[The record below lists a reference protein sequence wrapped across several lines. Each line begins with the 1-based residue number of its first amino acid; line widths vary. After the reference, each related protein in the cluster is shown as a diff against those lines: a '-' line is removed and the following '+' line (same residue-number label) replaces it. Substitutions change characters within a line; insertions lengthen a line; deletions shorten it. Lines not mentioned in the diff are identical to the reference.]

1 MSNET
6 KAATNQYLTFSLDQ
20 EIYAMEIDTV
30 KEVLELTRIT
40 KVPRTPD
47 SMRGVINL
55 RGHAVP
61 VFDLRTK
68 FHLPEAEDTVDTCI
82 IILDVEQNDETLT
95 IGALV
100 DSVSEVI
107 EIKPESIEPVPAMGL
122 SLDNRFV
129 KGMGRRDEDFV
140 IILDSLKIFD
150 PEELNV
156 AQES

>member
-6 KAATNQYLTFSLDQ
+6 EAATNQFLTFSLDQ
-20 EIYAMEIDTV
+20 EIYAMDIDSV

-40 KVPRTPD
+40 KVPRTPE

-61 VFDLRTK
+61 VFDLRKK
-68 FHLPEAEDTVDTCI
+68 FHLPMGDDTVDTCI
-82 IILDVEQNDETLT
+82 IILDVEQENDSLT

-107 EIKPESIEPVPAMGL
+107 EIRPDSIEPVPTMGL

-129 KGMGRRDEDFV
+129 KGMGRRDDDFV
-140 IILDSLKIFD
+140 IILDCMKIFD
-150 PEELNV
+150 SEELNV